1 MFQVLGQRLQP
12 GAEVGRGHPECQD
25 LLGALIDLGHQGRVG
40 PDLVTASR
48 RGNMIDDA
56 VAAVVVVVVGVSGA
70 AYS

>member
-40 PDLVTASR
+40 RNLVTASR
-48 RGNMIDDA
+48 RGNMVVDAA
-56 VAAVVVVVVGVSGA
+56 VAAVVVVGVSGA